1 MKGNKNIPERHVKKT
16 LEQHVFLPN
25 DKRDKRTPKKLTH
38 DLIEQHELKTG
49 KLRNELTD
57 LEKELEIN
65 NFRSKDEAKQGDKW
79 KL

>member
-1 MKGNKNIPERHVKKT
+1 M
-16 LEQHVFLPN
+16 
-25 DKRDKRTPKKLTH
+25 TH

-65 NFRSKDEAKQGDKW
+65 NFRSKDEAKQGDKR